1 MLFFLKSKIPY
12 LNILSKFT
20 IWGGTFLA
28 KLMEPPGHKLDKLLE
43 DCSREQSLDPLLL
56 LIQ

>member
-1 MLFFLKSKIPY
+1 MLFFLKSKILY
-12 LNILSKFT
+12 LNILSKFI

-43 DCSREQSLDPLLL
+43 DCS
-56 LIQ
+56 